1 MAGWDLFATEM
12 VQYLV
17 KAVVLGAIIVAA
29 IFAGAGIRKAV
40 NKKKENQNTAS
51 EQ

>member
-1 MAGWDLFATEM
+1 MAGWDLFATEL

-17 KAVVLGAIIVAA
+17 KAVALGVILIAG
-29 IFAGAGIRKAV
+29 IFAGVGIRKAV

>member
-1 MAGWDLFATEM
+1 MTGWDLFATEL
-12 VQYLV
+12 VQYSV

-29 IFAGAGIRKAV
+29 IFAGVGIRKAV
-40 NKKKENQNTAS
+40 IKKKENQNTAS

>member
-1 MAGWDLFATEM
+1 MAGWDLFATEL

-17 KAVVLGAIIVAA
+17 KAVVLGAILIAG
-29 IFAGAGIRKAV
+29 IFAGVGIRKAV

>member
-1 MAGWDLFATEM
+1 MAGWDLFATEL
-12 VQYLV
+12 VQYLI

-29 IFAGAGIRKAV
+29 IFAGTGIRKSV
-40 NKKKENQNTAS
+40 IKKKEKQNTAS